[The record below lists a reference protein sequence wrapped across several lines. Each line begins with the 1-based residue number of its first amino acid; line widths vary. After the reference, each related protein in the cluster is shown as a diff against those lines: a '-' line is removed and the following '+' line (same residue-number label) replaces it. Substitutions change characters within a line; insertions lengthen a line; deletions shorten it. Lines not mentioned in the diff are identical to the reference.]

1 MITKETLDKL
11 LQETDWLYSDD
22 VKEAV
27 SNLSDF
33 IAYRKLLRYH
43 RMNVD
48 SPDESTSLPT
58 KPTIVWDML
67 KLEGVE

>member
-1 MITKETLDKL
+1 MITKETLEKL
-11 LQETDWLYSDD
+11 LQETDWIYSDD
-22 VKEAV
+22 IKEAV

-33 IAYRKLLRYH
+33 TAYRKLLRYY

-48 SPDESTSLPT
+48 GLDELTSLPT

>member
-1 MITKETLDKL
+1 MITKETLEKL
-11 LQETDWLYSDD
+11 LQETDWIYSDD
-22 VKEAV
+22 IKEAV

-33 IAYRKLLRYH
+33 TAYRKLLRYY

-48 SPDESTSLPT
+48 GLDESTSLPT
-58 KPTIVWDML
+58 KPTIVWDIL